1 MNHDLASING
11 LCFNSLQR
19 ILPIWRRVKYLFT
32 IVAEKTLPS
41 SRLRGASSPGASPQ
55 RLPRPA
61 LLRTVTTCL
70 LALAA
75 ALGLTVEARTQD
87 LAADKNALEA
97 LYNATDG
104 PNWANNTNW
113 LSSEPVSDWD
123 GVTVSDG
130 RVTALWLS
138 HNRLKGTIPAQLG
151 NLANLR
157 FLDLAWNQLKGT
169 IPNQLGNLSSLRG
182 LYLNDN
188 QLTGTIPTQL
198 GNLTDLETLYLN
210 NNRFMGPLPQSLTNL
225 TELENLQFYNAGLC
239 SPTDAAFQNW
249 LEAIDGDGPTCSADN
264 VSVRAKT
271 TLAYPKV
278 GSFLDDLI
286 ARVAAGEISA
296 QDAAAEAPLHRGD
309 AVAVTIYMSGNL
321 NGVVSFLQTNNVT
334 PRNQGDDYIEA
345 FVPVRLLGTVS
356 LQTGVL
362 YVQPILLPPPPQVGP
377 QQQISGNGPAVHGSL
392 GWNEAGV
399 TGQGIKVGIID
410 NGFVG
415 FSELMGT
422 ELPGMVTARCYRIGT
437 DLPTEKLKDCER
449 TTVHGTATAE
459 TIIDIAPDASLYLAN
474 AWTRGDTEDAVEW
487 MMNSGVKVINGS
499 IRRRFDGP
507 GDGTSPYSDSP
518 LNVLDRAVN
527 AGIVWINSA
536 GNDARTT
543 WYGTPSDTDGD
554 GFLEFSGGKEEITVR
569 FAESPWSKSVQLR
582 WEGKWGGETR
592 DLDLYIY
599 DSNGQVVEE
608 SSHAQSGENWH
619 RADEL
624 VFLPAGT
631 YKVRVVTRTNDLP
644 GWIQLLSML
653 GSYDP
658 YTESG
663 SMTSPAESANPGMLA
678 VGAASWSK
686 PDTIEWYS
694 SRGPAP
700 DGRIKPDVV
709 GAACGKTATYSTY
722 CGTSQASPHVA
733 GLAALV
739 RQRFPQAT
747 PAQVAAYL
755 KDNSQQRISN
765 PDPNNTWGHGFAV
778 LPPISPYAIS
788 CSQAVP
794 DATNN
799 PGLVRDCETLMSAR
813 DQLQGSASLNWSGN
827 VPITMWEG
835 IDVGGSPQRVTTL
848 ALNYQQLTGS
858 IAAGLGNLAGL
869 ERLWLTNNQLTGS
882 IPAELGKLAS
892 LRALRL
898 EDNRLSGSISSE
910 LGNLA
915 SLSDLDLSNNQ
926 LTGTIP
932 SQLGNLSNLVEMILS
947 DNQLTGTI
955 PARLGNLANLE
966 LLYLHNNQLTGT
978 LPQSFTNLGAMDEF
992 YFNLNPGLC
1001 AQNTGAIR
1009 TWLNSVSSVRGPDCS
1024 PAVRLSANPSRL
1036 FEGAGATPIAVTAEQ
1051 TPVGSPTTVDL
1062 RLGGSAKAGMG
1073 YDYTLSGSL
1082 GITIPANTTSGT
1094 TMLTFTPL
1102 NDGLAENDENIII
1115 EGFVG
1120 KKTEGSVT
1128 LPLIDMARTCA
1139 TKDKPAL
1146 EALYN
1151 AAGGPNW
1158 TNNTNWLSQQPLSE
1172 WHGVTVDGNGCV
1184 TLLELDANQL
1194 SGIIPSEVGNL
1205 TSLDRLSLQGNQ
1217 LTGAIPAELGNL
1229 ANLKELF
1236 LIGNQLTGTIPT
1248 ELGNLANLKVLLL
1261 TRNQLT
1267 GSIPSELGNLANLVW
1282 LDLRG
1287 NQLTGTIPVELG
1299 SLANLVRLWILGNQ
1313 LTGTIPTELGNL
1325 ANLESLYLTR
1335 NQLTGTIPAEL
1346 GNLANLES
1354 LYLTRNQLTGTIPAE
1369 LGNLANLESLSLGD
1383 NQLTGTIPQS
1393 FINLVALESFTF
1405 NLNPGLC
1412 AQDDLAIR
1420 TWLVAVDYVQGPDCS
1435 PEVRLSVN
1443 PSRLVEGA
1451 GATPVTVTA
1460 TRTAVSSNTDVNLR
1474 LGGSAWYGRDYI
1486 LRGGLD
1492 YVRNGA
1498 LSITIPPN
1506 TTSGTTVLTF
1516 TPLDDLPEQDENIII
1531 EAVVGGTIRILFGE
1545 SYISGGQVE
1554 GSVILPLID
1563 IARACAARDRTAL
1576 EALYN
1581 AGGGPDWT
1589 NNTNWLSDKPLSEW
1603 HGVTVDNNGCVT
1615 ELDLPNNQLTGSIPS
1630 ELGNLANLRRLNL
1643 SSNQLTGT
1651 IPTSF
1656 TSLGA
1661 LSEFNF
1667 KLNPGLCAQH
1677 DPAIRTWLGG
1687 VADVQGPDCAA
1698 QSDET
1703 AKRFHFLPH
1712 IADGNGWQSTL
1723 LVTNVAQ
1730 SASACRLQL
1739 YGLGVNRFEHL
1750 GTVQASG
1757 STATFNLPGVGAYLT
1772 WPTSNQSTLASG
1784 YATLDCTEPVV
1795 AQVIFAS
1802 IGSSGKPTGMAT
1814 VFSSQAGRVFQ
1825 LPVLT
1830 PEASLGFAIA
1840 NDTTAFAACRI
1851 VLEDSQRRPMGE
1863 ASLSVPS
1870 KTNWSGRLLNRLI
1883 SIPSNFRDGTATVSC
1898 TQPVAMVGLHFE
1910 TQPNGGLTFS
1920 TLPPAVV
1927 VPSSQASDETAK
1939 RFHFLPHIADG
1950 DGWQSTLLVTNVAQ
1964 SASACRLQLY
1974 GLGVNRFE
1982 HLGTVQASG
1991 STATF
1996 NLPGVGAYLT
2006 WPTSNQSTLASGYAT
2021 LDCTEPVVAQV
2032 IFASIGSS
2040 GKPTGM
2046 ATVFSSQ
2053 AGRVFQLPVLTPEAS
2068 LGFAIANDTTA
2079 FAACRIVLED
2089 SQRRPMGEASL
2100 SVPSK
2105 TNWSGR
2111 LLNRLI
2117 SIPSN
2122 FRDGTATVS
2131 CTQPVAMVG
2140 LHFETQPN
2148 GGLTFS
2154 TLPPAV
2160 IESVASSQSGALEAL
2175 SPAMGGMNWNNRTNW
2190 LSAVPRADWFG
2201 AGRSRKPIARSQ
2213 RLPKRAA
2220 WRLRHATFGTSKKWG
2235 SK

>member
-61 LLRTVTTCL
+61 LLRTVTICL

-169 IPNQLGNLSSLRG
+169 IPTQLGNLSSLRG

-239 SPTDAAFQNW
+239 APTDAAFQNW

-271 TLAYPKV
+271 TLTYPKV

-459 TIIDIAPDASLYLAN
+459 TIIDIAPEASLYLAN

-932 SQLGNLSNLVEMILS
+932 SQLGNLSNLVEMILA

-1248 ELGNLANLKVLLL
+1248 ELGNLANLKVLRL

-1313 LTGTIPTELGNL
+1313 LTGTIPT
-1325 ANLESLYLTR
+1325 
-1335 NQLTGTIPAEL
+1335 EL

-1667 KLNPGLCAQH
+1667 NLNPGLCAQH

-1712 IADGNGWQSTL
+1712 IADGN
-1723 LVTNVAQ
+1723 
-1730 SASACRLQL
+1730 
-1739 YGLGVNRFEHL
+1739 
-1750 GTVQASG
+1750 
-1757 STATFNLPGVGAYLT
+1757 
-1772 WPTSNQSTLASG
+1772 
-1784 YATLDCTEPVV
+1784 
-1795 AQVIFAS
+1795 
-1802 IGSSGKPTGMAT
+1802 
-1814 VFSSQAGRVFQ
+1814 
-1825 LPVLT
+1825 
-1830 PEASLGFAIA
+1830 
-1840 NDTTAFAACRI
+1840 
-1851 VLEDSQRRPMGE
+1851 
-1863 ASLSVPS
+1863 
-1870 KTNWSGRLLNRLI
+1870 
-1883 SIPSNFRDGTATVSC
+1883 
-1898 TQPVAMVGLHFE
+1898 
-1910 TQPNGGLTFS
+1910 
-1920 TLPPAVV
+1920 
-1927 VPSSQASDETAK
+1927 
-1939 RFHFLPHIADG
+1939 
-1950 DGWQSTLLVTNVAQ
+1950 GWQSTLLVTNVAQ